1 MDDIGRQFLLIAML
15 VLLNGYFAM
24 VEIALLTAKKSKLK
38 ALEKKGDKKAIVTLE
53 VLKNSKRFLS
63 TIQIGITL
71 AGFLASASAAVT
83 LAEPFSELIAEIPL
97 AFIANNA
104 YSISV
109 FLMTLFIS
117 YITLVLGE
125 LVPKQLALRWPEKIS
140 MFSAP
145 IIKGLGLVTYPLVKL
160 LSISTTAVLFLIP
173 GAKVDNED
181 EVTEED
187 LKHMLYEAKMIK
199 DEEKNIIGKA
209 LEFGDTRVKDIMTPR
224 PDIIFVESEDNIPC
238 IMKKV
243 SNKGLSRFPVVCENL
258 DDILGIVHVR
268 DIITKLNQ
276 SEKDL
281 KAKDIMTDVHF
292 VPETKTSVDMLTYFK
307 KVNKHMAIV
316 SDEFGGTSGII
327 TMENLLEEIV
337 GDIKDEHDL
346 EEIPEIKKIG
356 VGSYSVEGNI
366 YIKHLNKTLNIK
378 IPDSKNYDTLA
389 GFVMNRLNH
398 IPEIGEEINVNGW
411 NLKVDN
417 IEKRRIKKIIAKR
430 LVD

>member
-1 MDDIGRQFLLIAML
+1 MDDVGGQLLLIALL
-15 VLLNGYFAM
+15 VILNGYFAM

-38 ALEKKGDKKAIVTLE
+38 ALKKEGDKKAITTLD

-71 AGFLASASAAVT
+71 AGFLASASTAVT
-83 LAEPFSELIAEIPL
+83 LAEPFSKIIAEIPVG
-97 AFIANNA
+97 FIATNA

-109 FLMTLFIS
+109 FLMTLLIS

-140 MFSAP
+140 LFSASF
-145 IIKGLGLVTYPLVKL
+145 IKGLGVVTFPLVKL
-160 LSISTTAVLFLIP
+160 LSVSTTAVLFLIP
-173 GAKVDNED
+173 GAKPEKED

-199 DEEKNIIGKA
+199 QEEKNIIGKA
-209 LEFGDTRVKDIMTPR
+209 LDFGDTRVKDIMTPR
-224 PDIIFVESEDNIPC
+224 PDIISVKNDDDIPC
-238 IMKKV
+238 IMEKV
-243 SNKGLSRFPVVCENL
+243 SNKGLSRFPVVGENL

-268 DIITKLNQ
+268 DIISHLNND
-276 SEKDL
+276 EKNL
-281 KAKDIMTDVHF
+281 KAKDIMTTVPF
-292 VPETKTSVDMLTYFK
+292 VPETKTSIDMLTYFK
-307 KVNKHMAIV
+307 RVNKHMAIV
-316 SDEFGGTSGII
+316 SDEFGGTAGII

-346 EEIPEIKKIG
+346 QEIPEIRKIEENK
-356 VGSYSVEGNI
+356 YSVEGNI

-378 IPDSKNYDTLA
+378 IPESKNYDTLA

-398 IPEIGEEINVNGW
+398 IPIEGEEINVNGW
-411 NLKVDN
+411 NLKVSNLN
-417 IEKRRIKKIIAKR
+417 IREELLK
-430 LVD
+430 

>member
-199 DEEKNIIGKA
+199 DEEKN
-209 LEFGDTRVKDIMTPR
+209 
-224 PDIIFVESEDNIPC
+224 
-238 IMKKV
+238 
-243 SNKGLSRFPVVCENL
+243 
-258 DDILGIVHVR
+258 
-268 DIITKLNQ
+268 
-276 SEKDL
+276 
-281 KAKDIMTDVHF
+281 
-292 VPETKTSVDMLTYFK
+292 
-307 KVNKHMAIV
+307 
-316 SDEFGGTSGII
+316 
-327 TMENLLEEIV
+327 
-337 GDIKDEHDL
+337 
-346 EEIPEIKKIG
+346 
-356 VGSYSVEGNI
+356 
-366 YIKHLNKTLNIK
+366 
-378 IPDSKNYDTLA
+378 
-389 GFVMNRLNH
+389 
-398 IPEIGEEINVNGW
+398 
-411 NLKVDN
+411 
-417 IEKRRIKKIIAKR
+417 
-430 LVD
+430 